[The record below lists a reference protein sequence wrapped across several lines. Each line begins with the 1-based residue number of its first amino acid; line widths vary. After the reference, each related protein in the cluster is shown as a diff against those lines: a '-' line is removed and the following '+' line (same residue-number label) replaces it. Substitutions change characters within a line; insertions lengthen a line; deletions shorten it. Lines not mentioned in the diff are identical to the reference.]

1 MTILEQVYASGG
13 DVIIHTLEITCAA
26 WDEPILLCEGFE
38 NQSVIDENGRS
49 LTFEAAA
56 FQLAEPER
64 SNRGSQT
71 LDFAVDGV
79 MGEAQQK
86 VDAALEAEE
95 RITLIYRKFLAS
107 NLTEPAE
114 RPYRMTILGGEMN
127 GSTVQLQA
135 GFFDLINRQ
144 WPRDAYSTTFSPGLR
159 YA

>member
-1 MTILEQVYASGG
+1 MTVLEQVYASGG

-26 WDEPILLCEGFE
+26 WLEPILLCDGFE
-38 NQSVIDENGRS
+38 NHTVVDEGGRT

-56 FQLAEPER
+56 FSIAEPER
-64 SNRGSQT
+64 SNRGNQT

-79 MGEAQQK
+79 MGTAQQK
-86 VDAALEAEE
+86 VDSALEAEE
-95 RITLIYRKFLAS
+95 RITQVYRKFLAS
-107 NLTEPAE
+107 NKMEPAE

-144 WPRDAYSTTFSPGLR
+144 WPRDVYSTEFSPGLR
-159 YA
+159 YL